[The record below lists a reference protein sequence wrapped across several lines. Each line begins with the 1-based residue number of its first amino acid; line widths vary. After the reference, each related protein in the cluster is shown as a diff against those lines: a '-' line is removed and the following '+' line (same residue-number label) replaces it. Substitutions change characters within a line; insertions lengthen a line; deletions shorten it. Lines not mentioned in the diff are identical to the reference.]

1 MIKFDHAVKFN
12 GKYYSAG
19 AEIPE
24 PVEVEAAEESVQEP
38 AEPAQEPVEVESEA
52 TAEEQPEAPEKST
65 KRRKKGDA

>member
-12 GKYYSAG
+12 GKYYPAG

-24 PVEVEAAEESVQEP
+24 PVEVEA
-38 AEPAQEPVEVESEA
+38 
-52 TAEEQPEAPEKST
+52 AEEQPEAPEKST